1 MDNFISQ
8 NKFSNLHDGKNIFFT
23 KIEFINQDF
32 KTISNL
38 KNDVILITGNSDKS
52 VDENLF
58 NMKPKNVKKWYANN
72 ATFKHDDLIPL
83 PIGLENTHTCKRDGH
98 GVVWNHAFEKV
109 KILSRVDKNQ
119 KINSGKI
126 FSNFNINTNITF
138 RSKVKR
144 LSIELPYITWKEPN
158 LSYNE
163 LISDMINHGSSLCPI
178 GNGIDTHRVYESLY
192 CGVTPIVF
200 SIQDSPIFTKLYTKL
215 PILILD
221 SPEDLQNKDLIMEK
235 LNNIKFADFDMDII
249 YYDYW
254 EKHILNNLS

>member
-8 NKFSNLHDGKNIFFT
+8 NKFSSLHDGKNIFFT

-72 ATFKHDDLIPL
+72 VTFKHDDLIPL
-83 PIGLENTHTCKRDGH
+83 PIGLENTHNCKRDGH

-109 KILSRVDKNQ
+109 KILNKVDKSQ
-119 KINSGKI
+119 KINSGQI
-126 FSNFNINTNITF
+126 FSNFNINTNISF
-138 RSKVKR
+138 RSKIKS
-144 LSIELPYITWKEPN
+144 LSINLPYITWKEPN
-158 LSYNE
+158 LPYNE
-163 LISDMINHGSSLCPI
+163 LISDMISHGSSLCPI

-192 CGVTPIVF
+192 CGVIPIVF
-200 SIQDSPIFTKLYTKL
+200 SIQDSPVFTKLYNKL

-221 SPEDLQNKDLIMEK
+221 NPEDLQNKDLIMEK
-235 LNNIKFADFDMDII
+235 LNNIKFTDFDMDMI

-254 EKHILNNLS
+254 EKQIINNL